1 MRFNSEAYDKVFPRE
16 TEEPEPESSVPNFP
30 TKDESVVEQEELLD
44 DNSDDNS
51 DDE

>member
-16 TEEPEPESSVPNFP
+16 TEESEPESSVPNFP
-30 TKDESVVEQEELLD
+30 IENESVVEHEELLD

-51 DDE
+51 DE